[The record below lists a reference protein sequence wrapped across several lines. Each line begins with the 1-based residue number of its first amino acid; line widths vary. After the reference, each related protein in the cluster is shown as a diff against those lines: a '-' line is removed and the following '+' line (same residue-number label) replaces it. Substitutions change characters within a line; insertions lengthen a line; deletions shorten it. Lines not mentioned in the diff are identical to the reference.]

1 MNPIEPKKTGGV
13 SLHRVFVSGGML
25 ENIYG
30 VVLWFSNLHL
40 VINEQGEILDVELTP
55 GNTDDRR
62 PLPKFAEGLH
72 GNLYADRGY
81 ISKDLR
87 EQLRAQG
94 INLVYKVRNEHETPG
109 LIRFAK
115 ADAYL
120 NR

>member
-1 MNPIEPKKTGGV
+1 MGW
-13 SLHRVFVSGGML
+13 F
-25 ENIYG
+25 YG
-30 VVLWFSNLHL
+30 FKLHL

-87 EQLRAQG
+87 EQIRYARNQLGLQG
-94 INLVYKVRNEHETPG
+94 PKEHETPG
-109 LIRFAK
+109 LIR
-115 ADAYL
+115 L
-120 NR
+120 R